1 MIRAYTNQHSTYSI
15 CTFEYLIKKDI
26 SKSGKTVPLRMFD
39 YIQRSMKN
47 KHDELDRVEKKKQAI
62 Q

>member
-1 MIRAYTNQHSTYSI
+1 MYIWIPY
-15 CTFEYLIKKDI
+15 KKDI

-39 YIQRSMKN
+39 YIQRSMKD

-62 Q
+62 QWVSMSNSDPD